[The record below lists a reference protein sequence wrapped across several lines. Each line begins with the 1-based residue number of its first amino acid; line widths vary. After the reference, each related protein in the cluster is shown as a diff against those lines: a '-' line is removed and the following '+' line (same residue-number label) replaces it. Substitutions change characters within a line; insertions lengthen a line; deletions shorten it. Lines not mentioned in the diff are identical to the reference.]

1 MELKKDPRC
10 YTDVCID
17 GKWYHY
23 DHCST
28 HVYMLMGGA
37 APSLQLAHEPGS
49 EEELV
54 EMLRIP
60 AKLNS
65 HSGQREHP
73 DP

>member
-28 HVYMLMGGA
+28 HVYMLKELIAM
-37 APSLQLAHEPGS
+37 LQQLT
-49 EEELV
+49 
-54 EMLRIP
+54 RC
-60 AKLNS
+60 
-65 HSGQREHP
+65 
-73 DP
+73 

>member
-1 MELKKDPRC
+1 MTHKDVRMELKRDPRC

-37 APSLQLAHEPGS
+37 APRDRKS
-49 EEELV
+49 V
-54 EMLRIP
+54 V
-60 AKLNS
+60 
-65 HSGQREHP
+65 
-73 DP
+73 

>member
-1 MELKKDPRC
+1 MTHKDVRMELKRDPRC

-54 EMLRIP
+54 AMLRQHP
-60 AKLNS
+60 
-65 HSGQREHP
+65 QR
-73 DP
+73 

>member
-1 MELKKDPRC
+1 MELERDPRC

-37 APSLQLAHEPGS
+37 APSMTLAYEPSS
-49 EEELV
+49 EAGL
-54 EMLRIP
+54 
-60 AKLNS
+60 
-65 HSGQREHP
+65 
-73 DP
+73 